1 MHDDNCSLKDDKTAH
16 PVAQGSPHMD
26 ITVKDRSILRS
37 IGTPFHPIPPALSV
51 SIGVLVWIAVVGLW
65 FLVTRSGLAQPM
77 FLPEPGAVLGAVV
90 EAAADGSLWEH
101 TSASLQVVLIGFA
114 LSSIIAIPLG
124 LTMGTY
130 RIVQAVLDPLVN
142 FIRYLPVTSFV
153 PLFIL
158 WIGIGIEQ
166 RVAVIIFGIFF
177 QQLVLIAD
185 AARSVPRD
193 LVNTAY
199 TLGTSRIETV
209 AHIIFP
215 ASLPSIFDV
224 LRVTMG
230 WAWTFLVVAELVAAR
245 SGLGYIS
252 LKAMRGFQVDVIFMA
267 IAMIGLLGLVTD
279 QIFRVLR
286 KVAAPWAR

>member
-1 MHDDNCSLKDDKTAH
+1 VWSIVVNERNTFKSLT
-16 PVAQGSPHMD
+16 
-26 ITVKDRSILRS
+26 
-37 IGTPFHPIPPALSV
+37 TPFQSV
-51 SIGVLVWIAVVGLW
+51 PHGLVIFLGIAVWV
-65 FLVTRSGLAQPM
+65 VVLAGWLLLTHGGFVKPT
-77 FLPEPGAVLGAVV
+77 FLPKPGEVLDTTLRL
-90 EAAADGSLWEH
+90 AADGTLWEH
-101 TSASLQVVLIGFA
+101 TYSSAQVVVIGFV
-114 LSSIIAIPLG
+114 LSSIVAVPLG

-130 RIVQAVLDPLVN
+130 RVVQAFLDPLVN

-166 RVAVIIFGIFF
+166 RVAVIVFGIFF
-177 QQLVLIAD
+177 QQLVMIAD

-193 LVNTAY
+193 LVNAAY
-199 TLGTSRIETV
+199 TLGTRRRETV
-209 AHIIFP
+209 WHIVFP
-215 ASLPSIFDV
+215 ATLSNVFDV

-230 WAWTFLVVAELVAAR
+230 WAWTYLVVAELVAAR

-267 IAMIGLLGLVTD
+267 IAMIGILGLLTD

-286 KVAAPWAR
+286 RVAAPWAN